1 MSSSEEET
9 SLIKTPQ
16 RPQGQGHDQGHSASS
31 SSEKAKAERLRRQR
45 ELQAAFKERM
55 REKNQESQRR
65 AAELKEASQS
75 VLEDPPRENAQGP
88 VS

>member
-16 RPQGQGHDQGHSASS
+16 RQAADEGHS
-31 SSEKAKAERLRRQR
+31 SSEKAKAERLRKQR

-55 REKNQESQRR
+55 RVRESQKGK
-65 AAELKEASQS
+65 EEASQS
-75 VLEDPPRENAQGP
+75 VLENPPQEQSSVRSRSYFLSNY
-88 VS
+88 